1 MLTFDWH
8 HPTDSKNMDTAVTAG
23 IITTGISFAQ
33 IEEIFAAANV
43 CPRKLISNIEK

>member
-8 HPTDSKNMDTAVTAG
+8 HPTDSKNMDTAVTAE
-23 IITTGISFAQ
+23 ITTGIGFAQ